1 VKGVFLDTETNG
13 LNWSKHTIL
22 EIALRILDLSSGEE
36 YACYSSFINIGE
48 EAWKKSSIAS
58 LKFNGIEW
66 KDIQEAPTKEKVKK
80 ELLQLFKTQDIKRG
94 EAVFICQNPAF
105 DRIFFSQ
112 LIEIEVQEKYS
123 LPYNWLDLA
132 SMFWAKQI
140 ASHVAPH
147 LIELSKDKIAKLYH
161 IPPEA
166 MPHKALN
173 GVDHLIA
180 CYEKVVGFP
189 SYLT

>member
-13 LNWSKHTIL
+13 LNWKKHTVL

-36 YACYSSFINIGE
+36 LAHYSSFINIGE
-48 EAWKKSSIAS
+48 DAWKKSSIAS
-58 LKFNGIEW
+58 LKFTGIAWEDI
-66 KDIQEAPTKEKVKK
+66 KDAPKIEIVKK
-80 ELLQLFKTQDIKRG
+80 DLIKIFKMHKIKRG

-105 DRIFFSQ
+105 DRIFFSH
-112 LIEIEVQEKYS
+112 LIETELQERYS

-140 ASHVAPH
+140 GLHVSPH
-147 LIELSKDKIAKLYH
+147 LIELSKDKIAKLYN
-161 IPPEA
+161 IAPES

-180 CYEKVVGFP
+180 CYEQVVGFP
-189 SYLT
+189 I